1 MLLITIGMS
10 ASDKSHGEIKPGD
23 GDWDKPSVHGLICP
37 CCGGDVEKLND
48 PERGGDIWAC
58 IECNF
63 YWSTSVEKP
72 IVPDWDS
79 DGLGDPCDNCPDVAN
94 PDQADT
100 DADGVG
106 DACDNCPDVA
116 NADQA
121 DTDADG
127 VGDACDNCPDVANAD
142 QADTDGDGVGD
153 ACDNCPDVANPDQAD
168 TDADGVGDACDNCPE
183 VANADQADTD
193 GDGVG
198 DACDNCPDVANADQA
213 DTDGDGVG
221 DACEVADADN
231 DGVPDSSDNCPF
243 VYNPH
248 QADADGD
255 GVGDA
260 CDDLG
265 TGDVQITL
273 TWPEHTD
280 IDLHVIEP
288 SGEEIWYYHTTSLT
302 GGQLDRDNYCY
313 NWISGYP
320 ENVFWPID
328 GSPTGTYFVN
338 VVYYDDCDLIDGVT
352 PSNWIVRTLVGGVE
366 TFYYGTI
373 TTIGETQNVVSFTI

>member
-1 MLLITIGMS
+1 MS
-10 ASDKSHGEIKPGD
+10 ATDKSHGEIKPGD
-23 GDWDKPSVHGLICP
+23 GDWDKPSVHGLVCP

-48 PERGGDIWAC
+48 PEKGGDIWAC

-72 IVPDWDS
+72 MVPDADS
-79 DGLGDPCDNCPDVAN
+79 DGLGDPCDNCPE
-94 PDQADT
+94 
-100 DADGVG
+100 
-106 DACDNCPDVA
+106 VA

-121 DTDADG
+121 DADG
-127 VGDACDNCPDVANAD
+127 
-142 QADTDGDGVGD
+142 
-153 ACDNCPDVANPDQAD
+153 
-168 TDADGVGDACDNCPE
+168 DGVGDACDNCPE
-183 VANADQADTD
+183 VANADQADAD

-198 DACDNCPDVANADQA
+198 DACDNSDDVANGDQADADGDSVGDACDNCPEVANADQA
-213 DTDGDGVG
+213 DADGDGVG
-221 DACEVADADN
+221 DACEVADADG

-243 VYNPH
+243 VYNPD

-288 SGEEIWYYHTTSLT
+288 SGEEIWYYHTTSAT
-302 GGQLDRDNYCY
+302 GGQLDRDNYCS
-313 NWISGYP
+313 NWIAGYP
-320 ENVFWPID
+320 ENIYWPT
-328 GSPTGTYFVN
+328 GSSPTGTYQVN
-338 VVYYDDCDLIDGVT
+338 VVYYDDCDLSDGET
-352 PSNWIVRTLVGGVE
+352 PSAWTVRTLVGGVE

-373 TTIGETQNVVSFTI
+373 TTIGETQNVVSFII

>member
-1 MLLITIGMS
+1 MRLLLRFCTIIAVLMLLITIGMS

-23 GDWDKPSVHGLICP
+23 GDWDKPSIHGLVCP

-63 YWSTSVEKP
+63 YWSTSIEKP
-72 IVPDWDS
+72 MVPDADS
-79 DGLGDPCDNCPDVAN
+79 DGLGDP
-94 PDQADT
+94 
-100 DADGVG
+100 
-106 DACDNCPDVA
+106 CDNCPDVA

-127 VGDACDNCPDVANAD
+127 VGDAC
-142 QADTDGDGVGD
+142 
-153 ACDNCPDVANPDQAD
+153 
-168 TDADGVGDACDNCPE
+168 
-183 VANADQADTD
+183 
-193 GDGVG
+193 
-198 DACDNCPDVANADQA
+198 
-213 DTDGDGVG
+213 
-221 DACEVADADN
+221 EVADADN
-231 DGVPDSSDNCPF
+231 DGVPDSSDNCLF
-243 VYNPH
+243 VYNPD

-288 SGEEIWYYHTTSLT
+288 SGEEIVYYHPTSAT
-302 GGQLDRDNYCY
+302 GGQLDRDNYCS
-313 NWISGYP
+313 NWIAGYP
-320 ENVFWPID
+320 ENIYWPS
-328 GSPTGTYFVN
+328 GSSPTGTYQVN
-338 VVYYDDCDLIDGVT
+338 VVYYDDCDPSDGVT
-352 PSNWIVRTLVGGVE
+352 PSAWTVRTLVGGVE

>member
-1 MLLITIGMS
+1 MRLLLRFCTIIAVLMLLITIGMS
-10 ASDKSHGEIKPGD
+10 ATDKSHGEIKPGD
-23 GDWDKPSVHGLICP
+23 GDWDKPSVHGLVCP

-48 PERGGDIWAC
+48 PEKGGDIWAC

-72 IVPDWDS
+72 MVPDADS
-79 DGLGDPCDNCPDVAN
+79 DGLGDPCDNCPE
-94 PDQADT
+94 
-100 DADGVG
+100 
-106 DACDNCPDVA
+106 VA

-121 DTDADG
+121 DADG
-127 VGDACDNCPDVANAD
+127 
-142 QADTDGDGVGD
+142 
-153 ACDNCPDVANPDQAD
+153 
-168 TDADGVGDACDNCPE
+168 DGVGDACDNCPE
-183 VANADQADTD
+183 VANADQAD
-193 GDGVG
+193 
-198 DACDNCPDVANADQA
+198 A
-213 DTDGDGVG
+213 DGDGVG
-221 DACEVADADN
+221 DACEVADADG

-243 VYNPH
+243 VYNPD

-288 SGEEIWYYHTTSLT
+288 SGEEIWYYHTTSAT
-302 GGQLDRDNYCY
+302 GGQLDRDNYCS
-313 NWISGYP
+313 NWIAGYP
-320 ENVFWPID
+320 ENIYWPT
-328 GSPTGTYFVN
+328 GSSPTGTYQVN
-338 VVYYDDCDLIDGVT
+338 VVYYDDCDLSDGET
-352 PSNWIVRTLVGGVE
+352 PSAWTVRTLVGGVE

-373 TTIGETQNVVSFTI
+373 TTIGETQNVVSFII